1 MLPFESVTEAN
12 YLGALTFLIRDVNI
26 DDVEADMKESGA
38 WDQYVQRGEDGNG
51 FGKVDTGTTKRWE
64 GKIKEMVREMYAE
77 EEGGKA
83 NVNVQD
89 LLEKMQA
96 HAVEYA

>member
-12 YLGALTFLIRDVNI
+12 YLGALTFLIQDVNI
-26 DDVEADMKESGA
+26 DDVEVDMKESGA
-38 WDQYVQRGEDGNG
+38 WDQYVQRGGNGKG
-51 FGKVDTGTTKRWE
+51 FGKVDTEATKRWE

-77 EEGGKA
+77 EEGARA
-83 NVNVQD
+83 NLDVD